1 MQKSKPQPSP
11 RHLRWNEDEIPA
23 EQLAPLIR
31 RQYFS
36 TPGMT
41 VARFELKKGC
51 QVARHQHV
59 NEQVS
64 YIVTGALK
72 FIFDDHEIVV
82 RQGEALSIPPNVPHA
97 AEALQDTLNFDVFS
111 PPRADWLNRKDTYL
125 REVLPMKNR

>member
-1 MQKSKPQPSP
+1 MPKSKQPTQP
-11 RHLRWNEDEIPA
+11 RHLRWNEDEIQA
-23 EQLAPLIR
+23 EQLTPLIR

-51 QVARHQHV
+51 QVTRHQHA

-64 YIVTGALK
+64 YIISGALK
-72 FIFDDHEIVV
+72 FIFDDREIVV
-82 RQGEALSIPPNVPHA
+82 RGGEALYIPPNVPHA

-111 PPRADWLNRKDTYL
+111 PARADWLNRKDTYL